1 MRLLIPAV
9 ALALSCTPML
19 AGCATYQDDLARGQ
33 RAFEGSEDERA
44 LAIFRILEPDTS
56 HLSETDRAHYAY
68 LRGMTDYRMGYK
80 SEARH
85 WLSMASA
92 MVKQTPDLL
101 PEDWAKRMNDALKE
115 LNEVVYAS
123 GTEALTNSPGQK
135 ARGDDDSSGSDTSS
149 SGDSD
154 KPAKK
159 KGNSS
164 DSN

>member
-1 MRLLIPAV
+1 MRLLIPVVAV
-9 ALALSCTPML
+9 ALSCAPML

-56 HLSETDRAHYAY
+56 RLSESDRAHYAY

-85 WLSMASA
+85 WLSMAAA
-92 MVKQTPDLL
+92 MVKQTPDVL

-115 LNEVVYAS
+115 LNEAVYAA
-123 GTEALTNSPGQK
+123 GTEALTNTPGQK
-135 ARGDDDSSGSDTSS
+135 GQDDDSSSSGGSDNSANK
-149 SGDSD
+149 
-154 KPAKK
+154 KPK
-159 KGNSS
+159 SS

>member
-9 ALALSCTPML
+9 AVALSCAPML

-56 HLSETDRAHYAY
+56 HLSDSDRAHYAY

-85 WLSMASA
+85 WLSMAAA
-92 MVKQTPDLL
+92 MVKQTPDVL

-115 LNEVVYAS
+115 LNEAVYAA
-123 GTEALTNSPGQK
+123 GTEALTNTPGQK
-135 ARGDDDSSGSDTSS
+135 AQGDDDSSS
-149 SGDSD
+149 SGDTGNSS
-154 KPAKK
+154 KK
-159 KGNSS
+159 KPNSS

>member
-1 MRLLIPAV
+1 MRLLIPVVAV
-9 ALALSCTPML
+9 ALSCGPML

-56 HLSETDRAHYAY
+56 HLSESDRAHYAY

-85 WLSMASA
+85 WLSISSA
-92 MVKQTPDLL
+92 MVKQTPDVL

-115 LNEVVYAS
+115 LNEAVYAS
-123 GTEALTNSPGQK
+123 GTEALTNTPGQK
-135 ARGDDDSSGSDTSS
+135 PAASDDDSSSSGGSDNSANK
-149 SGDSD
+149 
-154 KPAKK
+154 KPK
-159 KGNSS
+159 SS